1 METPAPD
8 LVAEQRIPIL
18 IAIDHF
24 LRTKE
29 SKLRDVYRRSRDL
42 LKGPPVD
49 ESLPPRKKVSGQ
61 RQRSTSLVLWR
72 TVPVTTNSCRKSRL
86 RTPLISVRNGKTRL
100 QRTSTIWPSFVPSSS
115 TVRGQASQPSTLA
128 MDCAVQWD
136 GKTGTAL
143 KRRSNGIVNLSRLRE
158 IVTWNAGACGVA
170 QATVTVRQTAK
181 DCDRNSR

>member
-29 SKLRDVYRRSRDL
+29 SKLREVYRRSRDL

-100 QRTSTIWPSFVPSSS
+100 QRTS
-115 TVRGQASQPSTLA
+115 
-128 MDCAVQWD
+128 
-136 GKTGTAL
+136 
-143 KRRSNGIVNLSRLRE
+143 
-158 IVTWNAGACGVA
+158 
-170 QATVTVRQTAK
+170 
-181 DCDRNSR
+181 